1 MPKETLPALDRDVE
15 RLLFAGAQVARADGD
30 LEARKQRLA
39 PLAAK
44 APAIAK
50 IVEQLEKVQ
59 KAGSKAVAAELLNF
73 SALMAQVR
81 GAQASPPAA
90 TGELAPLPP
99 GPSIESPLTP
109 TELSSLVGALTN
121 SPPTKNR
128 PSIVR
133 DAVERDTI
141 RDLRVLPFCVAA
153 LSDPSVGHVVE
164 HELLPKLGQLVVPEL
179 RATLRIAK
187 GRELDAK
194 KLRVL
199 AEIEKDAAKPLLIQ
213 AIEEGSPE
221 LRKAGINALSEL
233 APKETEPLALKLVA
247 GDRSVDVRRAA
258 VIALGDGTSDETL
271 EALFKAFTSSD
282 ELRRN
287 AGYSLA
293 RLVHPRTTERALAL
307 LTPELLAL
315 PNLKLPKADTPAKK
329 KANEKVEKE
338 HQAKVDFLCAV
349 LDLLASRK
357 DKLETAEVVLAVFHD
372 HKIKEVKN
380 AAARALLKSGY
391 DKAFD
396 ELAPSVY
403 DADWETRDEFVEG
416 ILEHDPAHAFERLG
430 RFLDAS
436 SFKGKNHVSFAEH
449 ILGTLEGKGD
459 DDDEQDDEAA
469 AEAAAEGED
478 KPEARP
484 PSFLK
489 TDPRWTEAAIK
500 LLDHKELTSSALDV
514 LAKVKSDR
522 VREIAIGLA
531 AGKPRQELVWRLIQV
546 LKVYKDP
553 RVPPI
558 LLRFLDLLGGYWG
571 RRTVFQVLREYDD
584 PTVAPALEA
593 WGKSKKRLEKRDKDA
608 VEETVTFLQRD
619 RATAAAV

>member
-59 KAGSKAVAAELLNF
+59 KAGSKAASSELLNF
-73 SALMAQVR
+73 AALMAQVR
-81 GAQASPPAA
+81 GAQAAPPAA
-90 TGELAPLPP
+90 AGELAPLPP
-99 GPSIESPLTP
+99 APPIESPLTP

-121 SPPTKNR
+121 EPPTKNR

-164 HELLPKLGQLVVPEL
+164 HDLLPKLGALVVPEL
-179 RATLRIAK
+179 RATLRLEK

-199 AEIEKDAAKPLLIQ
+199 AEIEKEGVKPLLIQ
-213 AIEEGSPE
+213 AIEKGSPE
-221 LRKAGINALSEL
+221 LRKAGIQSLSDL
-233 APKETEPLALKLVA
+233 DPVGAEPLALKLLA
-247 GDRSVDVRRAA
+247 ADRSADVRRAA
-258 VIALGDGTSDETL
+258 VDALAEGTSDEAL
-271 EALFKAFTSSD
+271 EALYKAFTGSD
-282 ELRRN
+282 ELRRH

-293 RLVHPRTTERALAL
+293 RLTHPRTTERALAL
-307 LTPELLAL
+307 LTPELLSL
-315 PNLKLPKADTPAKK
+315 PNLKLPKADTPSKK

-338 HQAKVDFLCAV
+338 HQARIDFLCAV

-357 DKLETAEVVLAVFHD
+357 DKLDTAEKVLSVFHD

-403 DADWETRDEFVEG
+403 DADWETRDEFVAG
-416 ILEHDPAHAFERLG
+416 ILEHDPSHAFERLG
-430 RFLDAS
+430 RFLDPA

-449 ILGTLEGKGD
+449 ILGTLEGQTDD
-459 DDDEQDDEAA
+459 DDDEEPDDEAA
-469 AEAAAEGED
+469 AEAEEEKA
-478 KPEARP
+478 EARP

-500 LLDHKELTSSALDV
+500 LLDHKELSSAALDV

-522 VREIAIGLA
+522 VRDVAITLA
-531 AGKPRQELVWRLIQV
+531 SGKPRNDQAWRLLQV

-553 RVPPI
+553 RVPAL
-558 LLRFLDLLGGYWG
+558 LLRFLDLLNGYWG

-584 PTVAPALEA
+584 AALLPALKA
-593 WGKSKKRLEKRDKDA
+593 WGASKKRLEKRDKDA
-608 VEETVTFLQRD
+608 LEETVTFLERD
-619 RATAAAV
+619 RATSARV